1 MPAKKRKSK
10 DFTQLPY
17 VHFRQLE
24 LLQKALAPWPRRAA
38 PLLMVNCGD
47 GFFLPF
53 LWQSGFDAIATEP
66 EPKLRASAFRQSVPG
81 LEIHAAREDDLPFE
95 DDSFDWVV
103 LRLRQKEEAAAGA
116 REALRVSRRGLMILF
131 WNSASLPLWLIRKKY
146 GKEALPPG
154 CGCFWRIWQQ
164 AKSLRVGRQTA
175 LSTLA
180 GPLCTWKEGGL
191 LERINGWAEGPFG
204 AWGIIRIDLAA
215 ADLATPL
222 AQRIEEAFN
231 PPHAL
236 MEYSPKKQ
244 AINFKN
250 DKKP

>member
-1 MPAKKRKSK
+1 MDGKESAMLEKKGKGQG
-10 DFTQLPY
+10 FTKWPY
-17 VHFRQLE
+17 VRFRQLE

-66 EPKLRASAFRQSVPG
+66 EPELRANAFRQPVPG
-81 LEIHAAREDDLPFE
+81 LEIHAASDDDLPFE

-103 LRLRQKEEAAAGA
+103 LQLRKGDEAAASA
-116 REALRVSRRGLMILF
+116 RESLRVSRRGLMILF
-131 WNSASLPLWLIRKKY
+131 WNSASLPLWLMRKKY
-146 GKEALPPG
+146 GNGAMPPG

-164 AKSLRVGRQTA
+164 ARSLRVGRQSA

-180 GPLCTWKEGGL
+180 GPFCTWKEGGVF
-191 LERINGWAEGPFG
+191 ERINGWSEGPLG

-231 PPHAL
+231 PPRAL
-236 MEYSPKKQ
+236 MEYSS
-244 AINFKN
+244 KN
-250 DKKP
+250 RNKL